1 MSGHCDGIAGD
12 TARNDRRAQHG
23 IPVSGFQSSLGYY
36 DAFRSA
42 WLPANLIQA
51 QRDDFG
57 AHAYERIDEK
67 GVFHTHW
74 E

>member
-1 MSGHCDGIAGD
+1 MSRLDDLRAVVGIAV
-12 TARNDRRAQHG
+12 RQG
-23 IPVSGFQSSLGYY
+23 IPAPCLMASLAYFESY
-36 DAFRSA
+36 RSA

-57 AHAYERIDEK
+57 AHTYERVDDK